1 MFWSKFDWR
10 RAAPAATLAIGLMI
24 GGANGQAPAT
34 TPPDTPVVPTPSAPA
49 LSGASAETYTAPKPE
64 PTKIDLVSTPLD
76 WGKVCTL
83 TATGAARCNTIKN
96 FAVEPDLPPGVIF
109 SAAEPADGIS
119 IMRLLVPL
127 EFLIPTGVGVAL
139 DGSDAMR
146 ADFILC
152 RGAGCFVEAKLDQAA
167 LDRLKASKK
176 MSLSLFK
183 EGGKEFRLS
192 FPLDGFEAAYD
203 GAPTDVK
210 IFEQQRLAA
219 EAALNKRMAAI
230 YKALGVDANGKPTTA
245 GHESSDKPSD
255 KHKDRN

>member
-1 MFWSKFDWR
+1 MFRSQLNWR
-10 RAAPAATLAIGLMI
+10 RVAPAATLAIGLMI

-34 TPPDTPVVPTPSAPA
+34 TPPDTPAVPTPSAPA
-49 LSGASAETYTAPKPE
+49 LSGASAETYVTPNPE

-76 WGKVCTL
+76 WGKVCAP

-109 SAAEPADGIS
+109 SMAEPADGIS
-119 IMRLLVPL
+119 IMRLLIPL

-152 RGAGCFVEAKLDQAA
+152 RGAGCFVEAKLDPAA
-167 LDRLKASKK
+167 LDRVKASKK
-176 MSLSLFK
+176 ISLSLFK

-192 FPLDGFEAAYD
+192 FPLDDFTAAYD
-203 GAPTDVK
+203 GPPTDVK

-219 EAALNKRMAAI
+219 QAALNKRMAAI
-230 YKALGVDANGKPTTA
+230 YKAQGVDANGNPTTA
-245 GHESSDKPSD
+245 EHESSD
-255 KHKDRN
+255 KHKDRH